1 MPLSTDPAKREVQ
14 LANLKQGGTVAPTGN
29 ARAKTHGGFAVIAR
43 ERLEERE
50 REILDALSA
59 DLPLTE
65 PDGSV
70 PPADAVVIALFAEVL
85 CRLADV
91 KDYHGRRGIE
101 TAKGVLRPSVEVE
114 GRLRRE
120 ALDFA
125 ESLGMTPRSRARLG
139 LELQR
144 GQMNEEQI
152 RAERESREARARL
165 DERMAA
171 LDGDSI
177 KTEADKQ

>member
-1 MPLSTDPAKREVQ
+1 MPLSSDPQKRETQ
-14 LANLKQGGTVAPTGN
+14 LANLRQGVTTAPTGN
-29 ARAKTHGGFAVIAR
+29 ARAKTHGAFAVIAR

-50 REILDALSA
+50 LAILDALSA

-65 PDGSV
+65 ADGSV
-70 PPADAVVIALFAEVL
+70 PPADAVVISLFAEVL

-101 TAKGVLRPSVEVE
+101 SAKGVLRPSVEVE

-144 GQMNEEQI
+144 GQINDE
-152 RAERESREARARL
+152 RLTAERESREARARL
-165 DERMAA
+165 DQRMAA
-171 LDGDSI
+171 LD
-177 KTEADKQ
+177 DKEEPS